1 MRVRVLGGLA
11 VEGVTERDLGSRKAR
26 TLLKVLVLGRGAPVP
41 AERLADVLWRD
52 EPPARPLDQVGV
64 LVSRLRGVLGADR
77 LLRSDGG
84 YSLDVS
90 WLDLDELAARTA
102 EAVEALAA
110 ERVGAARAAAHA
122 ALALARGPVLPD
134 EEGDWVEGVRTLAAA
149 QVQTARRVAA
159 EGAARAGDHLG
170 AIAAAEDALAHDAYD
185 EATLRILMR
194 AHVAAGRPA
203 SALTA
208 YVRVRDRLVED
219 LGVSPTAET
228 EALHDAIVLD
238 ERPPTTAVVRTPL
251 PGRHV
256 ELAVLD
262 AALEQAEASS
272 RPHVVDV
279 VGEAGIG
286 KTSLVEHWCRGIADR
301 AFVLVGR
308 CDPPGRALPLQP
320 VVDALATHVDAGEV
334 LAPLLGGDAGEATV
348 VAAPEAGRARLFAA
362 LVDLVRELAGGRVPV
377 LVVDDLHLGGEA
389 TIEWLRYASRRPGR
403 LLVVGTRRPGGH
415 PPFEEATRLE
425 LGGLDVAAASAL
437 VGTARAAD
445 LHARSGGN
453 PLLLTALA
461 DTEDDSLP
469 VTVLDAVRR
478 RVDGLGDAE
487 ATVRVAAVLGA
498 EVDLDLLADVLQR
511 PAVELLGHLEVAA
524 AAGVLVERGV
534 GFAFRHEL
542 EREALGLDLGAA
554 RRALVHR
561 DAARVLADRA
571 EADPLGVGVH
581 ARLGGDGALA
591 VASFTRAAEVAMARH
606 DVAAAEAHLVEALES
621 GDAPRAFV
629 TRARLRMATGRLDEA
644 ADDAARAV
652 AGGAGA
658 VALEV
663 AGWVAYYRR
672 RYDEALG
679 YAEAALER
687 VTDPALRV
695 SCLALAGRVRHGAGL
710 LPDAVEALEQAS
722 ALEAPPE
729 VRALAAVWLA
739 QARAHQGR
747 PSVALALVNRALAD
761 PDRIAHPFAPLHG
774 RFIAVLA
781 LGQLGRGA
789 EALRACDVLDT
800 EVQRR
805 GEVGSRMAAPAAN
818 VRAWILRWTGRGD
831 EADELNHRAVESTD
845 AVGVRSEA
853 HYAGLLDLAD
863 GRLLAGDDGGAGAL
877 LDRLRSIEGWEG
889 TMAWHQRHRW
899 GLLGARLALR
909 DGDADRAAE
918 LASSVESDAHR
929 RGARRYELLA
939 AGVRVLAGG
948 EDADVDDVTS
958 GLRGCAA
965 LDGAPL
971 VEALGARGR

>member
-1 MRVRVLGGLA
+1 VRVRVLGGLA

-26 TLLKVLVLGRGAPVP
+26 TLLKVLVVARGAPVP

-52 EPPARPLDQVGV
+52 DPPARPLDQVGV

-90 WLDLDELAARTA
+90 WLDLDELAARTT

-110 ERVGAARAAAHA
+110 DRVGAARAAAHA

-134 EEGDWVEGVRTLAAA
+134 EDGEWVEGVRTLAAA
-149 QVQTARRVAA
+149 HVQTARRVAA

-170 AIAAAEDALAHDAYD
+170 AVAAAEVALAHDAYD

-203 SALTA
+203 SALAA
-208 YVRVRDRLVED
+208 YVRVRERLAED

-228 EALHDAIVLD
+228 EALHDAVVL
-238 ERPPTTAVVRTPL
+238 EEAPPADTVARTPL
-251 PGRHV
+251 PGRDAEV
-256 ELAVLD
+256 ALLD
-262 AALEQAEASS
+262 AALERASVS
-272 RPHVVDV
+272 PQPRAVDV

-286 KTSLVEHWCRGIADR
+286 KTALVEHWCQGITDR

-320 VVDALATHVDAGEV
+320 VVDALAAHVDTSEV
-334 LAPLLGGDAGEATV
+334 LAPLLGGDVGEATV
-348 VAAPEAGRARLFAA
+348 VAAPDAGRARLFAA

-377 LVVDDLHLGGEA
+377 LVVDDLHLAGE
-389 TIEWLRYASRRPGR
+389 TTVEWLRFAARRTGR
-403 LLVVGTRRPGGH
+403 LLVVGTRRPGGQS
-415 PPFEEATRLE
+415 PVEPDTRID
-425 LGGLDVAAASAL
+425 LGGLDVVAASLL
-437 VGTARAAD
+437 VGEARAAE

-453 PLLLTALA
+453 PLLLSALA
-461 DTEDDSLP
+461 DSDDGSLP
-469 VTVLDAVRR
+469 GTVIDAVRR

-487 ATVRVAAVLGA
+487 ATVRAAAVLGA
-498 EVDLDLLADVLQR
+498 DVDLDLLADVLQR

-524 AAGVLVERGV
+524 AAGVLVERGI

-542 EREALGLDLGAA
+542 EREALALDLGAA

-561 DAARVLADRA
+561 DAARVLAGRA
-571 EADPLGVGVH
+571 DADPLDVGVH

-591 VASFTRAAEVAMARH
+591 VASFTRAAEVAMARY
-606 DVAAAEAHLVEALES
+606 DVAAADAHLDEALEA
-621 GDAPRAFV
+621 GDAPRALV

-644 ADDAARAV
+644 AEEIARAV
-652 AGGAGA
+652 TGGAGA

-679 YAEAALER
+679 YADAALER

-710 LPDAVEALEQAS
+710 LPEAVSALEQAT
-722 ALEAPPE
+722 ALEAPPD

-739 QARAHQGR
+739 QARVHEGR
-747 PSVALALVNRALAD
+747 PAEALALVNRALAD
-761 PDRIAHPFAPLHG
+761 PDRIAHPFAPVHG
-774 RFIAVLA
+774 RFIAVMA
-781 LGQLGRGA
+781 LGQLGRGDD
-789 EALRACDVLDT
+789 ALRACDALDV
-800 EVQRR
+800 EVERR

-831 EADELNHRAVESTD
+831 EADELNQRAVESTD

-853 HYAGLLDLAD
+853 HFAGLLDLAD

-877 LDRLRSIEGWEG
+877 LDRLRPIEGWDG

-899 GLLGARLALR
+899 RLLGARLALR
-909 DGDADRAAE
+909 DGDTERALE
-918 LASSVESDAHR
+918 VASSVEGDARR

-939 AGVRVLAGG
+939 AGIRVLAGG
-948 EDADVDDVTS
+948 DDADAGDIAS

-971 VEALGARGR
+971 VDALSARSR

>member
-26 TLLKVLVLGRGAPVP
+26 TLLKVLVVARGAPVP
-41 AERLADVLWRD
+41 ADRLAEVLWRD

-77 LLRSDGG
+77 LVRSDGG

-90 WLDLDELAARTA
+90 WVDLDELAARAA

-110 ERVGAARAAAHA
+110 DRVGAARTAAHA

-134 EEGDWVEGVRTLAAA
+134 EEGDWVEAVRTLADA

-159 EGAARAGDHLG
+159 EGAARAGDHL
-170 AIAAAEDALAHDAYD
+170 AAAAAAEDALAHDAYD

-203 SALTA
+203 SALAA
-208 YVRVRDRLVED
+208 YVRVRERLAED

-228 EALHDAIVLD
+228 EALHDTIVVD
-238 ERPPTTAVVRTPL
+238 EQPPAAVARTPL
-251 PGRHV
+251 PGRDAEV
-256 ELAVLD
+256 ASLD
-262 AALEQAEASS
+262 AALERASAS
-272 RPHVVDV
+272 PQPCAVDV

-286 KTSLVEHWCRGIADR
+286 KTALVEHWCEGIADR
-301 AFVLVGR
+301 AFVLLGR

-320 VVDALATHVDAGEV
+320 VVDALAAHVDTSEV
-334 LAPLLGGDAGEATV
+334 LAPLSGVDVGAATV
-348 VAAPEAGRARLFAA
+348 VTAPEAGRARLFAA
-362 LVDLVRELAGGRVPV
+362 LVDVVRELAGGRLPV
-377 LVVDDLHLGGEA
+377 LVVDDLHLAGEA
-389 TIEWLRYASRRPGR
+389 TVEWLRFAVRRPGR
-403 LLVVGTRRPGGH
+403 LLVVGTRRPGG
-415 PPFEEATRLE
+415 PPPVEPAIRIE
-425 LGGLDVAAASAL
+425 LGGLDVDAASVL
-437 VGTARAAD
+437 VGAARAAD

-453 PLLLTALA
+453 PLLLGALA
-461 DTEDDSLP
+461 DSQDGAPTS
-469 VTVLDAVRR
+469 TVIDAVRR
-478 RVDGLGDAE
+478 RLDGLGEAE

-498 EVDLDLLADVLQR
+498 DVDLDLLADVLQR
-511 PAVELLGHLEVAA
+511 PAVELLGHLEEAA
-524 AAGVLVERGV
+524 AAGVLVERGA

-571 EADPLGVGVH
+571 DADPLGVGVH

-591 VASFTRAAEVAMARH
+591 VSSFTRAAEVAMARY
-606 DVAAAEAHLVEALES
+606 DVAAAEAHLDEALES
-621 GDAPRAFV
+621 GDAPRALV

-652 AGGAGA
+652 AGGAGP

-679 YAEAALER
+679 YADAALDR
-687 VTDPALRV
+687 ITDPALRV

-710 LPDAVEALEQAS
+710 LPEAVSSLEEAT

-739 QARAHQGR
+739 QARVHQGR
-747 PSVALALVNRALAD
+747 PAEALALVNRALAD
-761 PDRIAHPFAPLHG
+761 PDRIAHPFAPVHG
-774 RFIAVLA
+774 RFIAVMA

-789 EALRACDVLDT
+789 DALRACDVLDT
-800 EVQRR
+800 EVERR

-831 EADELNHRAVESTD
+831 EADELNHQAVASTD

-853 HYAGLLDLAD
+853 HFAGLLDLAD
-863 GRLLAGDDGGAGAL
+863 GRLLAGDDGGAGEL
-877 LDRLRSIEGWEG
+877 LDLLRPIERWEG

-899 GLLGARLALR
+899 RLLGARLALR

-918 LASSVESDAHR
+918 LASSVEGDARR

-939 AGVRVLAGG
+939 AGARVLAGG
-948 EDADVDDVTS
+948 EDADVEVVTS

-971 VEALGARGR
+971 VEALSARGR